1 MEGTPAADLGVKEGD
16 ILLQVGKTKVHEPED
31 VLDASFYIT
40 AGDTVPITVMRG
52 NEKLTF
58 DVQADF
64 HPAAQNSSIATSAD
78 SKNQAMP
85 LKLDSI
91 VRRTP

>member
-1 MEGTPAADLGVKEGD
+1 
-16 ILLQVGKTKVHEPED
+16 
-31 VLDASFYIT
+31 
-40 AGDTVPITVMRG
+40 MRG